1 MSRYDNDPR
10 VTRRGSGYAV
20 QLTNQTVYVLD
31 ADILG
36 WGAYTGPN
44 LDLMFTSA
52 GPLLGVAAADELIG
66 ALLQSDNPA

>member
-20 QLTNQTVYVLD
+20 QVANQTVYVLD

-44 LDLMFTSA
+44 LDLMFSDA
-52 GPLLGVAAADELIG
+52 GPLLGAATADELIG
-66 ALLQSDNPA
+66 ALLQADNAA